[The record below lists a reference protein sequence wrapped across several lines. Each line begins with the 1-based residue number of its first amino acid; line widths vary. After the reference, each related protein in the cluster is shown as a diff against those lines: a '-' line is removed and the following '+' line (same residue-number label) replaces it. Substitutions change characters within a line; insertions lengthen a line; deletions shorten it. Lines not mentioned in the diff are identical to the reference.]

1 MDRPKHPEHRDRPQ
15 HLDVKESKGVLTLT
29 LDDPA
34 TRNSMGAEMAME
46 LSGELQRFDAD
57 PDLRVVLL
65 TGRDPAF
72 CSGANVRRMAETNLN
87 RPGGDALDSD
97 PWAELDEAWAKV
109 DDTLADNT
117 QDSGEEMDAVRHL
130 PLQLHRLRKPSIAAV
145 NGPAVGLG
153 MGVALG
159 CDIRLASEQA
169 TFSEGFVKMGLIPA
183 DGSCWQ
189 LPRLIGLGN
198 TLMLQYTGDA
208 ITADEAFRMGL
219 VSRVTLHDDLI
230 GDATEL
236 ARRLAGG
243 STYSM
248 SLIKRLVQRS
258 MDVDLAESMRLAGP
272 AQAIARRTDDH
283 QEGARAFM
291 EKRPPRFTGR

>member
-1 MDRPKHPEHRDRPQ
+1 MDRPEQPEHSEHRDPPK
-15 HLDVKESKGVLTLT
+15 HLDIKESKGVLTLT
-29 LDDPA
+29 LDDPP
-34 TRNSMGAEMAME
+34 TRNSMGAEMALE

-57 PDLRVVLL
+57 PELRVLLL

-72 CSGANVRRMAETNLN
+72 CSGANVRRMAEANLG
-87 RPGGDALDSD
+87 RPDGDALDSD
-97 PWAELDEAWAKV
+97 PWAELDEAWSG
-109 DDTLADNT
+109 DTK
-117 QDSGEEMDAVRHL
+117 DSEEEMDAVRHL
-130 PLQLHRLRKPSIAAV
+130 PLQLHRLRKPSLAAV

-219 VSRVTLHDDLI
+219 VSRVTLHDDLV

-258 MDVDLAESMRLAGP
+258 LDVDLAESMRLAGP
-272 AQAIARRTDDH
+272 AQAIARRTEDH
-283 QEGARAFM
+283 SEGARAFI
-291 EKRPPRFTGR
+291 EKRPPHFKGR

>member
-1 MDRPKHPEHRDRPQ
+1 MDRPKPSGHSGHM
-15 HLDVKESKGVLTLT
+15 DVKKSNGVLTLT
-29 LDDPA
+29 LNDPP
-34 TRNSMGAEMAME
+34 TRNAMGAEMAAE
-46 LSGELQRFDAD
+46 LSSELERFDAD
-57 PDLRVVLL
+57 PDLRVLLL

-72 CSGANVRRMAETNLN
+72 CSGANVRRMADANLA
-87 RPGGDALDSD
+87 RPDRDVLDHD
-97 PWAELDEAWAKV
+97 PWAELDDAWSG
-109 DDTLADNT
+109 DT
-117 QDSGEEMDAVRHL
+117 QDSSEEMDAVRHL

-153 MGVALG
+153 MGLALG
-159 CDIRLASEQA
+159 CDIRLASEEA

-219 VSRVTLHDDLI
+219 VSRVTLHDDLV
-230 GDATEL
+230 GDATDL

-258 MDVDLAESMRLAGP
+258 LDVDLAESMRLAGP

-283 QEGARAFM
+283 SEGARAFM
-291 EKRPPRFTGR
+291 EKRPPQFKGR

>member
-1 MDRPKHPEHRDRPQ
+1 
-15 HLDVKESKGVLTLT
+15 
-29 LDDPA
+29 
-34 TRNSMGAEMAME
+34 
-46 LSGELQRFDAD
+46 
-57 PDLRVVLL
+57 
-65 TGRDPAF
+65 
-72 CSGANVRRMAETNLN
+72 
-87 RPGGDALDSD
+87 
-97 PWAELDEAWAKV
+97 
-109 DDTLADNT
+109 
-117 QDSGEEMDAVRHL
+117 VRHL

-258 MDVDLAESMRLAGP
+258 LDVDLTESMRLAGP

-283 QEGARAFM
+283 REGARAFI
-291 EKRPPRFTGR
+291 EKRPPNFKGR

>member
-1 MDRPKHPEHRDRPQ
+1 MDRPAPPQ
-15 HLDVKESKGVLTLT
+15 HLEAKESKGVLTLT
-29 LDDPA
+29 LDDAP

-46 LSGELQRFDAD
+46 LSGELERFDAD
-57 PDLRVVLL
+57 PDLRVLLL

-72 CSGANVRRMAETNLN
+72 CSGANVRRMAETNLS
-87 RPGGDALDSD
+87 RPDGDALDSD
-97 PWAELDEAWAKV
+97 PWAELNEAWSG
-109 DDTLADNT
+109 NS
-117 QDSGEEMDAVRHL
+117 QDSEEEMDAVRHL

-219 VSRVTLHDDLI
+219 VSRVTLHDDLV

-236 ARRLAGG
+236 ARRLAEG

-258 MDVDLAESMRLAGP
+258 LDVNLAESMRLAGP

-283 QEGARAFM
+283 QEGARAFI
-291 EKRPPRFTGR
+291 EKRPPHFKGR